1 LRLLK
6 DGTEPTGP
14 VALQTLESDPPE
26 YGTPRA
32 NAITVDL
39 NAMST
44 LDPALEAMYEAS
56 EREAKT
62 SGEANASSETP
73 AGSDAQP
80 EADVPSVVEAVSAEP
95 APAEQPVD
103 VATESA
109 EERRVR
115 FERDAMQYVDQL
127 YSAAMRMARNP
138 ADAEDL
144 VQEAY
149 TKAFSA
155 FHQYKPGTNLKAWLY
170 RILTNTYI
178 NLYRKRQREPL
189 QSNSDTIE
197 DWQLARAE
205 SHTSRGLRS
214 AEAEALDHLPDSDVK
229 RALQAI
235 PEEFRLA
242 VYFADVEG
250 FAYKEISDIM
260 NTPIGTVMSRLHRGR
275 KMLRDMLADYAA
287 ERGFKGAVE
296 SQDTAATT
304 KQENRK

>member
-1 LRLLK
+1 MQTLTPTAPPEAGPPLRLSI
-6 DGTEPTGP
+6 DSTVMNTFEPRQATNSAP
-14 VALQTLESDPPE
+14 QAIDAPMVTDVAD
-26 YGTPRA
+26 
-32 NAITVDL
+32 
-39 NAMST
+39 
-44 LDPALEAMYEAS
+44 
-56 EREAKT
+56 
-62 SGEANASSETP
+62 
-73 AGSDAQP
+73 
-80 EADVPSVVEAVSAEP
+80 
-95 APAEQPVD
+95 VD
-103 VATESA
+103 VANESPA
-109 EERRVR
+109 ARRVR
-115 FERDAMQYVDQL
+115 FERDAMVYVDQL

-138 ADAEDL
+138 SDAEDL

-189 QSNSDTIE
+189 QSNADSVE

-214 AEAEALDHLPDSDVK
+214 AEADALDHLPDSDVK
-229 RALQAI
+229 KALQAI

-250 FAYKEISDIM
+250 FAYKEISEIM

-275 KMLRDMLADYAA
+275 KLLREMLADYAV
-287 ERGFKGAVE
+287 ERGYLKGTE
-296 SQDTAATT
+296 PTT
-304 KQENRK
+304 ETEN